1 MIVVEPVT
9 SASKSTDFH
18 CAAKHAETVF
28 RRVGSTGD
36 RRQPQ
41 AKRQGTS
48 FELMLARRIVAR

>member
-9 SASKSTDFH
+9 SAARSTDFS

-28 RRVGSTGD
+28 RRVAATDD
-36 RRQPQ
+36 RRQRQ

-48 FELMLARRIVAR
+48 FELLLARRIVAR